1 MFKISL
7 MDYSNLEEAYKIELE
22 TNPAPWS
29 KDNFFSSF
37 EVGHNSI
44 VCKKDLKIIGF
55 LIFSLIQNESH
66 LLNIAV
72 LEKWQRKG
80 SGKMLMNAFI
90 KQSQVLGAR
99 KIFLEVRSK
108 NTNAINFYSKFNFMK
123 DAIRSNYYT
132 GSNPDDAVLMSLDI

>member
-44 VCKKDLKIIGF
+44 VCKKDHKIIGF
-55 LIFSLIQNESH
+55 LIFSLIKNESH

-108 NTNAINFYSKFNFMK
+108 NQKALFFYKKYKFIE
-123 DAIRSNYYT
+123 DALRVDYYS
-132 GSNPDDAVLMSLDI
+132 GDNPDDAILMSLEI

>member
-1 MFKISL
+1 
-7 MDYSNLEEAYKIELE
+7 
-22 TNPAPWS
+22 
-29 KDNFFSSF
+29 
-37 EVGHNSI
+37 
-44 VCKKDLKIIGF
+44 
-55 LIFSLIQNESH
+55 
-66 LLNIAV
+66 
-72 LEKWQRKG
+72 
-80 SGKMLMNAFI
+80 MNAFI

>member
-7 MDYSNLEEAYKIELE
+7 MDFSNLEEAYKIELE
-22 TNPAPWS
+22 ANPSPWS

-44 VCKKDLKIIGF
+44 VCKKDHKIIGF
-55 LIFSLIQNESH
+55 LIFSLIKNESH

-108 NTNAINFYSKFNFMK
+108 NTNAVNFYSKFNFTK